1 MEGQLAQI
9 AQQVGSSS
17 SNPGGQFPS
26 TTVMNPKEQAKS
38 ITLIMEGGYET
49 PIMRE
54 NVAKKGDEGDSWV
67 DESEFENE
75 VSEEARGRSKMS
87 DEGAS
92 KRDEGEVKSQAP
104 LRAYEPH
111 IPFPHRMIEKKLNE
125 KLSKFLD
132 EMEGLQSN
140 IPLLHALSQM
150 PTYAKFLK
158 NILSNKSR
166 LEESDSISLP
176 TEISAIP
183 QNELPEN
190 VSLMPLSMAKRL
202 NLGEISPTKMSIQ
215 LADRSVKVPLG
226 VLKDIPIQVGKVLV
240 PCDFV
245 IMEMDEDFKIPLI
258 LGRPFLKT
266 AGVNIDMKKGRLTL
280 NVGHERISFSFPE
293 TLNDPMVKQVHRVDV
308 LVNIL
313 KEDMEESQDESTHAP
328 EVKKQERAK
337 KKKKNKIKLIDK
349 MFGCISSDDSNVI
362 ILPKENGK
370 CVGTMRWVKKVC
382 LDPP

>member
-1 MEGQLAQI
+1 
-9 AQQVGSSS
+9 
-17 SNPGGQFPS
+17 
-26 TTVMNPKEQAKS
+26 
-38 ITLIMEGGYET
+38 
-49 PIMRE
+49 MRE

-67 DESEFENE
+67 YEREFENE
-75 VSEEARGRSKMS
+75 VSEEARGRSKVS

-104 LRAYEPH
+104 LKAYEPR

-132 EMEGLQSN
+132 EMKGLQSN
-140 IPLLHALSQM
+140 IPLLHALSRM

-158 NILSNKSR
+158 HILSNKSR
-166 LEESDSISLP
+166 LEESDSISIL
-176 TEISAIP
+176 TDISVIP
-183 QNELPEN
+183 QNELPEKFGDPGSFAIPVKVGDLELTN
-190 VSLMPLSMAKRL
+190 ALCDLGASFSLMPLSMAKRL

-266 AGVNIDMKKGRLTL
+266 AGVNIDMK
-280 NVGHERISFSFPE
+280 
-293 TLNDPMVKQVHRVDV
+293 
-308 LVNIL
+308 
-313 KEDMEESQDESTHAP
+313 
-328 EVKKQERAK
+328 
-337 KKKKNKIKLIDK
+337 
-349 MFGCISSDDSNVI
+349 
-362 ILPKENGK
+362 
-370 CVGTMRWVKKVC
+370 
-382 LDPP
+382 

>member
-1 MEGQLAQI
+1 
-9 AQQVGSSS
+9 
-17 SNPGGQFPS
+17 
-26 TTVMNPKEQAKS
+26 
-38 ITLIMEGGYET
+38 
-49 PIMRE
+49 
-54 NVAKKGDEGDSWV
+54 
-67 DESEFENE
+67 
-75 VSEEARGRSKMS
+75 
-87 DEGAS
+87 
-92 KRDEGEVKSQAP
+92 
-104 LRAYEPH
+104 
-111 IPFPHRMIEKKLNE
+111 MIEKKLNE

-140 IPLLHALSQM
+140 IPLLQALSQM

-176 TEISAIP
+176 TEISVIP
-183 QNELPEN
+183 QNELPEKFGDPGSFAIPVKVGDLESTN
-190 VSLMPLSMAKRL
+190 SLCDLGASVSLMPLSMAKRL
-202 NLGEISPTKMSIQ
+202 NLGEIIPTKMSIE
-215 LADRSVKVPLG
+215 LADHSVKVPLG

-245 IMEMDEDFKIPLI
+245 IMEMDEDLKIPHI

-266 AGVNIDMKKGRLTL
+266 AGVNIDMKQGRLTL
-280 NVGHERISFSFPE
+280 HVGHERISFSFPE

-362 ILPKENGK
+362 ILPKENG
-370 CVGTMRWVKKVC
+370 
-382 LDPP
+382 